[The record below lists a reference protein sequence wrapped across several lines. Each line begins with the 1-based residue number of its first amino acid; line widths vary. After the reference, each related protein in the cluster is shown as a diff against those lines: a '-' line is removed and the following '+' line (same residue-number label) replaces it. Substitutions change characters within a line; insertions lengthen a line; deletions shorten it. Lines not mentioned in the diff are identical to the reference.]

1 MKTIKDKFVPDD
13 LWYFVLAYLDRT
25 RYQPIYDR
33 HLEKYDEKTGFPV
46 FTISWLTS
54 DIFEELAH
62 EAVLYYMQKMEDIT
76 LENIDKYG
84 DK

>member
-13 LWYFVLAYLDRT
+13 LWYFVLAYLNRT

-33 HLEKYDEKTGFPV
+33 HLEKYDEKTGFPQYSM
-46 FTISWLTS
+46 SWMES
-54 DIFEELAH
+54 DLFEILAH
-62 EAVLYYMQKMEDIT
+62 EAVIYYMQHMEDIT